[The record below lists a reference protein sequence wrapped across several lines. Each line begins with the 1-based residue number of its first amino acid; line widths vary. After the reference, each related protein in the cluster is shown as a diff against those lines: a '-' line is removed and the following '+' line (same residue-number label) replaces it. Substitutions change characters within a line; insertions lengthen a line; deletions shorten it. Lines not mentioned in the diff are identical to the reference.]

1 MKVLLIGA
9 TGATG
14 KDLLELLL
22 SDEEIQQVVIFVRR
36 GFNLKHEKLQT
47 HIIDF
52 EKPDQWKP
60 LVNGDLLFSCLGTTL
75 KTAGSKEAQWKV
87 DHDYQSQFAKIA
99 KENKMNTYV
108 LVSAENASVKSPF
121 FYSRMKG
128 QLEED
133 VKALDFSKLIIF
145 NPPLLLRENSD
156 RKMEVWAAKIIRFF
170 NNIGILRS
178 QRPISTRQLAEAMI
192 KSVKVLKNGVYSI
205 KGQNIL
211 AYI

>member
-192 KSVKVLKNGVYSI
+192 KSVKVLKNGVFSI

>member
-14 KDLLELLL
+14 KDLLDLLL
-22 SDEEIQQVVIFVRR
+22 ADEEIHEVDIFVRR
-36 GFNLKHEKLQT
+36 EFNLKHKKLQT

-52 EKPDQWKP
+52 DLPDQWKT
-60 LVNGDLLFSCLGTTL
+60 LVKGDLLFSCLGTTL
-75 KTAGSKEAQWKV
+75 KAAGSKEAQWKV
-87 DHDYQSQFAKIA
+87 DHEYQYQFAKIA
-99 KENKMNTYV
+99 KENKINTYV

-121 FYSRMKG
+121 FYSKMKG

-133 VKALDFSKLIIF
+133 VKALNFSKLIIF

-170 NNIGILRS
+170 NKLGILRS
-178 QRPISTRQLAEAMI
+178 QKPISTQQLAETMI
-192 KSVKVLKNGVYSI
+192 KAAKVLKNGVYSI

-211 AYI
+211 DYT

>member
-14 KDLLELLL
+14 KDLLQLLL
-22 SDEEIQQVVIFVRR
+22 ADEEIQQVDIFVRR
-36 GFNLKHEKLQT
+36 ELPLKHKKLQT
-47 HIIDF
+47 HIIGFDM
-52 EKPDQWKP
+52 PDQWKT
-60 LVNGDLLFSCLGTTL
+60 LVKGDMLFSCLGTTL

-87 DHDYQSQFAKIA
+87 DHEYQYRFAKIA
-99 KENKMNTYV
+99 RENKINTYV

-121 FYSRMKG
+121 FYSKMKG

-133 VKALDFSKLIIF
+133 VKALNFSKLIIF

-156 RKMEVWAAKIIRFF
+156 RKMEVWASKIISFS
-170 NNIGILRS
+170 NNLGILSS
-178 QRPISTRQLAEAMI
+178 QKPISTRQLAEAMI

-211 AYI
+211 DYI